1 MPYIICHEFKVEQ
14 DSKMFQDSCRI
25 EIKIFFQDSHISR
38 SSSSDFSLNASQN
51 FPRYIF
57 SCHILTTPKIILKNS
72 DDKDDDDD
80 DDDDEVSQ
88 IILINKFVKLHK
100 FTSQSV

>member
-1 MPYIICHEFKVEQ
+1 MNLKVEQ
-14 DSKMFQDSCRI
+14 DSKMFQDSCQI
-25 EIKIFFQDSHISR
+25 EIKFFFQDPNISR
-38 SSSSDFSLNASQN
+38 SSLLDLSLNASQKFQTLKF

-57 SCHILTTPKIILKNS
+57 LSNLTRPKIILKNS

-80 DDDDEVSQ
+80 DDEMSQ
-88 IILINKFVKLHK
+88 IILINKFVKLCK

>member
-1 MPYIICHEFKVEQ
+1 
-14 DSKMFQDSCRI
+14 
-25 EIKIFFQDSHISR
+25 
-38 SSSSDFSLNASQN
+38 
-51 FPRYIF
+51 
-57 SCHILTTPKIILKNS
+57 LTTPKIILKNS